1 MTTTTNTNGV
11 IAAAAQAKPQEAP
24 AKATP
29 AQMLNSLLNNGA
41 IQQTLKSTLDKN
53 AGAFAA
59 SVMNLFNNDTL
70 LSSAN
75 PEQCL
80 RRR

>member
-11 IAAAAQAKPQEAP
+11 IAAAAQTKPQEAP

-53 AGAFAA
+53 GTRGGAE
-59 SVMNLFNNDTL
+59 
-70 LSSAN
+70 SSGAQA
-75 PEQCL
+75 PC
-80 RRR
+80 